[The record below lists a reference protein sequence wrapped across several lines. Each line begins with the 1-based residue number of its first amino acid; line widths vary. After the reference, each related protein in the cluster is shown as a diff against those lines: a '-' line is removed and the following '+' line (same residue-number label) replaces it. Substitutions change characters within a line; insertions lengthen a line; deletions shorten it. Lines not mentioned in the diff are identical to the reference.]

1 LSMNAKILE
10 IKISL
15 EDEGKRLDIFLVEKG
30 LGLSRSR
37 IQNLISQQEVLLNGK
52 PVKSHYKV
60 KKNETISISVPPPI
74 QSEIKPENIHLDI
87 LYEDEDL
94 LVVNKPAGMV
104 THPAAGN
111 YSGTLVNALLFH
123 CKDLSGINGVL
134 RPGIVH
140 RLDKDTS
147 GLLVVAKN
155 DFTHNH
161 LAEQLKQR
169 KLFRQYWAL
178 TCGNMPTSEGKIEVP
193 IGRST
198 KDRKKMVANPPKS
211 KESITLYQVLEDFE
225 ISDLLSLKL
234 LTGRTH
240 QIRVHLSYLGKPV
253 LGDETY
259 GGRKKWTNQLKES
272 QKVLAYKILKI
283 LFRQALHA
291 KKIGFVHP
299 RTNKYIEI
307 ESDLP
312 EDMNKVLKLLR
323 GEKDAFSY

>member
-1 LSMNAKILE
+1 MQTKSLE
-10 IKISL
+10 IKSSP
-15 EDEGKRLDIFLVEKG
+15 EDQGKRVDIFLAQKG

-37 IQNLISQQEVLLNGK
+37 IQDLISQKEVLINGK
-52 PVKSHYKV
+52 PIKSHYKL
-60 KKNETISISVPPPI
+60 KRNESITVQIPPPVE
-74 QSEIKPENIHLDI
+74 SEIKPENIPLDI
-87 LYEDEDL
+87 LFEDEDL

-155 DFTHNH
+155 DFAHNF
-161 LAEQLKQR
+161 LAQQLKQR
-169 KLFRQYWAL
+169 NLFRQYWAL
-178 TCGNMPTSEGKIEVP
+178 TCGNMPAIEGKIEVP
-193 IGRST
+193 IGRSV

-211 KESITLYQVLEDFE
+211 KQSITLYQVLEGFE

-259 GGRKKWTNQLKES
+259 GGRKRWVNQLKES
-272 QKVLAYKILKI
+272 QKGLAYKILRI
-283 LFRQALHA
+283 LPRQALHA

-312 EDMNKVLKLLR
+312 EDINEALKILR
-323 GEKDAFSY
+323 GEKYAFSH